1 MRGLPLAALLLLGSA
16 PAAAQK
22 DWYNLDRGHP
32 FDVTDARAL
41 ERKAVELQFSPLDL
55 TRREG

>member
-1 MRGLPLAALLLLGSA
+1 MRALLPAAFLAATAL

-41 ERKAVELQFSPLDL
+41 ERKALEL
-55 TRREG
+55 